1 MVIDQCLDLSCA
13 LGQLRNCNCA
23 TDLLWAV
30 GVMRHLQDAIQATTA
45 ASELSALGGGA
56 SVASA
61 DPDAPENPADEIAR
75 TKALAKALGHMQGAD
90 AAGNIVRV
98 PNLTRKLSYWR
109 KALRGLEVP
118 PDDIEWCRALVLL
131 HLHDTSFAA
140 LQAVENK
147 DGTQLMVDGWEH
159 RALLLELPRMF
170 GHQLALGPD
179 AQTLLTG
186 IRNAKGIRKPSTG
199 RKKHFETKPTQNAS
213 FGKLDAQML
222 HLGNSHLFHSLI
234 CGPFCTGSSTS

>member
-1 MVIDQCLDLSCA
+1 MRNLEDAARAGLHE
-13 LGQLRNCNCA
+13 LGR
-23 TDLLWAV
+23 
-30 GVMRHLQDAIQATTA
+30 
-45 ASELSALGGGA
+45 GA
-56 SVASA
+56 SAASA

-75 TKALAKALGHMQGAD
+75 TKALAKDLARAFGHIQSAD
-90 AAGNIVRV
+90 AAGNIQLAT
-98 PNLTRKLSYWR
+98 NLTRKLSYWR
-109 KALRGLEVP
+109 KALRGLDSP

-159 RALLLELPRMF
+159 RALLLELLRMF
-170 GHQLALGPD
+170 GHQLGLGPD

-199 RKKHFETKPTQNAS
+199 PIEAP
-213 FGKLDAQML
+213 
-222 HLGNSHLFHSLI
+222 
-234 CGPFCTGSSTS
+234 